1 MFLGR
6 LAAIAALLFA
16 VALPV
21 KVPCGAPDKS
31 CLPVRDAQDRLLL
44 TYDLEPLSVMLIENL
59 LNTDLPIRYYQGADV
74 VVLD

>member
-31 CLPVRDAQDRLLL
+31 CMPVRDAQDRLALS
-44 TYDLEPLSVMLIENL
+44 YDLEPLSVMLVENL
-59 LNTDLPIRYYQGADV
+59 FDIDLPIRYYTGADV
-74 VVLD
+74 VILD